1 MKLLAEE
8 TEITDKAGAHVLCDA
23 RGEIELDHVNFTY
36 DGKVDALKN
45 LTVKIPAG
53 TSVALVGWVQL
64 CSSACWYVLT
74 DQSCACSESGSGKS
88 TLFRLLYRFYEVT
101 GGAIRFDG
109 SDIRDVTQTSLRQ
122 AIGVVPQGGY
132 CVLTVLRIALTDLA
146 IDRGRAVQRH
156 DRLQYWIRQ
165 GQRHAGRDRGGRQGC
180 TNLRQDR
187 GFP

>member
-1 MKLLAEE
+1 MGQRRRQSSRCRCLHTFFAALNILGTLYRVIQTNLVDTDNLMKLLAEE

-53 TSVALVGWVQL
+53 TSVALVGWVRL

-122 AIGVVPQGGY
+122 AIGVVPQGGS
-132 CVLTVLRIALTDLA
+132 CVF
-146 IDRGRAVQRH
+146 QRLGVSH
-156 DRLQYWIRQ
+156 
-165 GQRHAGRDRGGRQGC
+165 
-180 TNLRQDR
+180 
-187 GFP
+187 